1 VVIKVF
7 TSEQTGKFNWEYYKI
22 KDGVVISDDELVF
35 KASRSR
41 GPGGQNVNKVNT
53 RVTLFFDV
61 ASCKA
66 LSEGQKMRILKKLA
80 TRADKNGVLRVVSQ
94 RHRTQKANRT
104 TAKERLIEL
113 LAGALA
119 KRPVRKKTKVPA
131 SAVRRRL
138 DEKKRRSGLKQQRMA
153 KKGFG
158 IDFEL

>member
-1 VVIKVF
+1 MI
-7 TSEQTGKFNWEYYKI
+7 EI
-22 KDGVVISDDELVF
+22 KDGVVISEDEFIF

-61 ASCKA
+61 ANCRS
-66 LSEGQKMRILKKLA
+66 LSDGQKTRILKRLR
-80 TRADKNGVLRVVSQ
+80 TRADKNGVLHIVSQ
-94 RHRTQKANRT
+94 RHRSQRANRQA
-104 TAKERLIEL
+104 AKERLIEL

-131 SAVRRRL
+131 SAVQRRL
-138 DEKKRRSGLKQQRMA
+138 DEKKQRSGLKQQRMA

-158 IDFEL
+158 IDYEL